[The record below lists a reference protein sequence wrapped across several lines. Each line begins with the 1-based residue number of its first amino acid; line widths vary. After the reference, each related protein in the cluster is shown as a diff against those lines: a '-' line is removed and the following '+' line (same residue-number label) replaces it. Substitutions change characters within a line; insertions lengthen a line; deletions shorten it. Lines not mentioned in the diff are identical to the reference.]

1 MNAAHSALI
10 GLEHSQGELVFFLES
25 TRKSFV
31 GIEREFVSYGRGEGL
46 VDSPRHPA
54 TGVFPPIFPHRS
66 NARHFSRLG
75 VHRGVHRGYIG
86 MPMRTVVPRVGGGR
100 YGA

>member
-1 MNAAHSALI
+1 MNAAPAARI
-10 GLEHSQGELVFFLES
+10 GHEHSHEKPVFFLEN
-25 TRKSFV
+25 TRKSFA
-31 GIEREFVSYGRGEGL
+31 GFEREFVPYGRGEGL

-86 MPMRTVVPRVGGGR
+86 TPMRTVTPRVGGGSF
-100 YGA
+100 GA

>member
-10 GLEHSQGELVFFLES
+10 GLEHSQGELIFFLEI

-31 GIEREFVSYGRGEGL
+31 GFERECVPYGRGEGL
-46 VDSPRHPA
+46 VDSPRHLA
-54 TGVFPPIFPHRS
+54 TSVFPPILPHRFA
-66 NARHFSRLG
+66 ARRLSRLG

>member
-1 MNAAHSALI
+1 MNAAPTDPI
-10 GLEHSQGELVFFLES
+10 GHEHSQGELVFFLEN

-31 GIEREFVSYGRGEGL
+31 RFERECVPYGRGEGL

-54 TGVFPPIFPHRS
+54 TGVFPPILPHRFA
-66 NARHFSRLG
+66 ARHLSRLG
-75 VHRGVHRGYIG
+75 VHRGVHRGYNG
-86 MPMRTVVPRVGGGR
+86 MPMRTVAPHVGAGR